1 MKFLKHFIKKAIAE
15 DFDPA
20 VASFAIAT
28 MLTKKIMKNKKLQQ
42 LDEEAR
48 KKLIKFIKKSKQS
61 VAKDALPPR
70 GEYGVNFYKPKKDVE
85 FLSYIAR
92 KNPFAYYLLQTNMPN
107 ETLIEDPLGVRIG
120 RLFSGSR
127 TRRID
132 PRTGSLSNNDY
143 AMNGD
148 KPAPFGYKPA
158 YIARQMEQI
167 RRDLKRVN
175 K

>member
-15 DFDPA
+15 D
-20 VASFAIAT
+20 
-28 MLTKKIMKNKKLQQ
+28 
-42 LDEEAR
+42 
-48 KKLIKFIKKSKQS
+48 
-61 VAKDALPPR
+61 ALPTR
-70 GEYGVNFYKPKKDVE
+70 GEYGINYYKPKKDKE

-127 TRRID
+127 TRKLD
-132 PRTGSLSNNDY
+132 PKTGALSNNDFGS
-143 AMNGD
+143 NGEQ
-148 KPAPFGYKPA
+148 PSPFGYKPA
-158 YIARQMEQI
+158 YLARQMEQI

-175 K
+175 R

>member
-15 DFDPA
+15 D
-20 VASFAIAT
+20 
-28 MLTKKIMKNKKLQQ
+28 
-42 LDEEAR
+42 
-48 KKLIKFIKKSKQS
+48 
-61 VAKDALPPR
+61 ALPTR
-70 GEYGVNFYKPKKDVE
+70 GEYGINYYKPKKDVE

-127 TRRID
+127 TRKLD
-132 PRTGSLSNNDY
+132 PKTGALSNNDF
-143 AMNGD
+143 AFNGD

-158 YIARQMEQI
+158 YLARQMEQI

-175 K
+175 R